1 MLCSIPVIARIR
13 TVSSRVI
20 RPGTAVPTGD
30 DWQGTTVDDRIAAVW
45 ELTRQCL
52 AWNRDP
58 NDEPRLQRSVS
69 RIQRAW
75 R

>member
-1 MLCSIPVIARIR
+1 MGMIAPRII
-13 TVSSRVI
+13 TSRVI
-20 RPGTAVPTGD
+20 RPGAPAEPENA
-30 DWQGTTVDDRIAAVW
+30 WEHSTVNERIAAVW

-58 NDEPRLQRSVS
+58 KDEPRLQRSVS
-69 RIQRAW
+69 RIQRSW

>member
-1 MLCSIPVIARIR
+1 MTAVVPRRII
-13 TVSSRVI
+13 SSRVL
-20 RPGTAVPTGD
+20 RPGTSTALDD
-30 DWQGTTVDDRIAAVW
+30 DWKHSTVNERIAAVW

-58 NDEPRLQRSVS
+58 NDEPRLQRSIS
-69 RIQRAW
+69 RIRRSW